1 MVLFAIVNAYYE
13 FLIVEFGINGRVS
26 DGGVIEYTEFFKRLV
41 NKELNIPTLV
51 STDGLPHV
59 FIGDEAFA
67 LRTDF
72 MIPFSQKVLTKERRV
87 YNYRFCRTRRVVEN
101 AFGILAARFR
111 IFHTAINLKPE
122 NIDNVVLC
130 CCVLHNFLRRNCS
143 STYIKES
150 DLSDEDQSDENSSY
164 LDLQVGRA
172 RNAKEQA
179 KIVRNMFVDYFNKK

>member
-26 DGGVIEYTEFFKRLV
+26 DGGVMEYTEFFKRLV
-41 NKELNIPTLV
+41 NKELSMPTSV

-87 YNYRFCRTRRVVEN
+87 YNYRLCRTRRVVEN

-143 STYIKES
+143 SNYIQES
-150 DLSDEDQSDENSSY
+150 DINDEDQSHEDSNY

-172 RNAKEQA
+172 RNAKDQA
-179 KIVRNMFVDYFNKK
+179 KIVRNMFVAYFNKK